1 MAAGVRQRH
10 GRACRRKS
18 GCSCPYEAFVY
29 SKRDG
34 KKLRKT
40 FPTHAAAVA
49 WRNDAATAVR
59 RKLLRAPTSL
69 TVRDAGEALVRGARE
84 GLIRPHSGDPYK
96 PATVRAYETALQLRI
111 YPQFGSR
118 RLTEPEQIDFQDFV
132 DRLVADGLN
141 ASTIGTTMLPLRA
154 IYRRALKRGEVA
166 VNPLSGLEMPAV
178 RGGRDRIAPPQECAK
193 LLAALPAADRTLWA
207 TAMYAGLR
215 RGELLALRIE
225 DVDLAAGLIH
235 VRWGWDAVKG
245 QIPTKNRKHR
255 KVPIAAALRDYLEEH
270 LRGLAWRDGLVFGVT
285 AEKPFTDNVM
295 KEHADKAWAKA
306 ELQRFT
312 LHEFR
317 HTYASLMIAAG
328 VNAKALSTY
337 LGHATIAF
345 TLDRYG
351 HLMPGNEDE
360 AATMLDAYLARTAEE
375 EQVRAS
381 LAPVA
386 L

>member
-1 MAAGVRQRH
+1 M
-10 GRACRRKS
+10 
-18 GCSCPYEAFVY
+18 
-29 SKRDG
+29 
-34 KKLRKT
+34 
-40 FPTHAAAVA
+40 
-49 WRNDAATAVR
+49 
-59 RKLLRAPTSL
+59 
-69 TVRDAGEALVRGARE
+69 
-84 GLIRPHSGDPYK
+84 
-96 PATVRAYETALQLRI
+96 
-111 YPQFGSR
+111 
-118 RLTEPEQIDFQDFV
+118 
-132 DRLVADGLN
+132 ADGLN

-166 VNPLSGLEMPAV
+166 VNPVSGLEMPAV
-178 RGGRDRIAPPQECAK
+178 RGRRDRIAPPQECAK

-207 TAMYAGLR
+207 TAMYGGLR

-225 DVDLAAGLIH
+225 DVDLAGGLIH

-255 KVPIAAALRDYLEEH
+255 KVPIAAALRDYLEKH

-295 KEHADKAWAKA
+295 KEHADKAWATA
-306 ELQRFT
+306 NLQRFT

-360 AATMLDAYLARTAEE
+360 AATMLDAYLARTAEG

-386 L
+386 P